1 VSLDKCDLFQG
12 MSEQG
17 RAQIATIAVAESHP
31 QGTVLFRE
39 NDAANHLYILCAGH
53 VRLTWGQ
60 RGLMARLL
68 TSPGEEFGWAS
79 VAGHETYTATAECV
93 FPTKVLK
100 IDKMR
105 MGQLLEQDPVSGLQ
119 FYRRLAYLVGRRLM
133 DCYAAMSPLHGEGN
147 TRSYG

>member
-1 VSLDKCDLFQG
+1 VSLEQCDLFQG
-12 MSEQG
+12 MSERG
-17 RAQIATIAVAESHP
+17 LAQVAAIAVAEFHP
-31 QGTVLFRE
+31 QGTILFRV
-39 NDAANHLYILCAGH
+39 NDAANHLYILGEGQ
-53 VRLTWGQ
+53 VRLTWGR

-68 TSPGEEFGWAS
+68 TSPGEAFGWAS

-93 FPTKVLK
+93 LPTKVLK
-100 IDKMR
+100 IDKVR

-133 DCYAAMSPLHGEGN
+133 DCYAGMSPLQGEGE